1 LEDNLPMKRFL
12 PTFIVLTLPLHGFS
26 QVEERQADPAPDT
39 VTIGAYIISIHDI
52 NFQDKEYTLRF
63 WLWALFDNVGF
74 DLAKQLDIP
83 NAKSIDEPLTIV
95 DVVDGQTWQ
104 LMKLR
109 ATMKQNWK
117 VGNYPFDKQ
126 HLVVHIE
133 NTIFDKNTLVFRPDD
148 LGSGYDRELTLDGWN
163 ISHFEVLARHKEYT
177 TVFGDP
183 SSDMLHSE
191 YSSFDIVMDIE
202 RDGWGLFWKLFSG
215 MYIAFL
221 IAMVSFGLQVNEL
234 EPRFGLPVGGLF
246 AAVGNKYI
254 IDSLLPESNTFT
266 LVDSLHSVTFLSI
279 FIILF
284 LSAVTLHSYH
294 KGNVDQAKKINF
306 LSALAVLIVF
316 AAINSLLVFNAL

>member
-1 LEDNLPMKRFL
+1 MEDSTCMKHLIIILLSF
-12 PTFIVLTLPLHGFS
+12 VLFHQTFS
-26 QVEERQADPAPDT
+26 QDETTRQDIAPDT
-39 VTIGAYIISIHDI
+39 VKIGAYIISIHDI

-63 WLWALFDNVGF
+63 WLWALFENVGF
-74 DLAKQLDIP
+74 DLSRQLDIP
-83 NAKSIDEPLTIV
+83 NAKSIDEPQTIV
-95 DVVDGQTWQ
+95 DVVNGTTWQ

-133 NTIFDKNTLVFRPDD
+133 NTIFDKSSLVFEPDN
-148 LGSGYDRELTLDGWN
+148 LGSGYDRELTLDGWS
-163 ISHFEVLARHKEYT
+163 ISNFEVACNDKEYT

-183 SSDMLHSE
+183 STEMLHSE
-191 YSSFDIVMDIE
+191 YSSFNIVIDIE

-266 LVDSLHSVTFLSI
+266 LVDSLHSITFLSI

-294 KGNVDQAKKINF
+294 KGNVNQAKKINF
-306 LSALAVLIVF
+306 ISAIAVFIAF
-316 AAINSLLVFNAL
+316 AAINSFLVIKAL

>member
-1 LEDNLPMKRFL
+1 MKRPFIILITLFL
-12 PTFIVLTLPLHGFS
+12 SIQVFS
-26 QVEERQADPAPDT
+26 QDGFDDEAHPDT
-39 VTIGAYIISIHDI
+39 VKIGAYIISIHDI

-83 NAKSIDEPLTIV
+83 NAKSIDEPQAIV
-95 DVVDGQTWQ
+95 DMVDGKTWQ

-126 HLVVHIE
+126 HLVVHVE
-133 NTIFDKNTLVFRPDD
+133 NTIFDKSQLVFVPDD
-148 LGSGYDRELTLDGWN
+148 LGSGYDRELTLDGWS
-163 ISHFEVLARHKEYT
+163 ISNFEVTTKDKEYT

-183 SSDMLHSE
+183 ESDFLHSE
-191 YSSFDIVMDIE
+191 YSSFDIVMGIE

-221 IAMVSFGLQVNEL
+221 ISMVSFGLAPREV

-254 IDSLLPESNTFT
+254 IDSILPESNTFT
-266 LVDSLHSVTFLSI
+266 LVDSLHAITFLVI
-279 FIILF
+279 FVILVISAVALYTINKGKAERSRKINLYAAWTVAILF
-284 LSAVTLHSYH
+284 LS
-294 KGNVDQAKKINF
+294 IN
-306 LSALAVLIVF
+306 LALVL
-316 AAINSLLVFNAL
+316 AAI

>member
-1 LEDNLPMKRFL
+1 MKRTLIILITLFL
-12 PTFIVLTLPLHGFS
+12 SIQVFS
-26 QVEERQADPAPDT
+26 QDGFDDEAPPDT
-39 VTIGAYIISIHDI
+39 VKIGAYIISIHDI

-83 NAKSIDEPLTIV
+83 NAKSIDEPQAIV
-95 DVVDGQTWQ
+95 DMVGGKTWQ

-126 HLVVHIE
+126 HLVVHVE
-133 NTIFDKNTLVFRPDD
+133 NTIFDKSQLVFVPDD
-148 LGSGYDRELTLDGWN
+148 LGSGYDRELTLDGWS
-163 ISHFEVLARHKEYT
+163 ISNFEVTTKDKEYT

-183 SSDMLHSE
+183 ESDFLHSE

-221 IAMVSFGLQVNEL
+221 ISMVSFGLAPREV

-254 IDSLLPESNTFT
+254 IDSILPESNTFT
-266 LVDSLHSVTFLSI
+266 LVDSLHAITFLVI
-279 FIILF
+279 FVILVISAVALYTINKGQAERSRKINLYAAWTVAILF
-284 LSAVTLHSYH
+284 LS
-294 KGNVDQAKKINF
+294 IN
-306 LSALAVLIVF
+306 LALVL
-316 AAINSLLVFNAL
+316 AAI